1 VYVFFG
7 PRPKLEANPQ
17 TLRAK
22 PRNFS
27 LLSSNGWW
35 VKAKCLGE
43 EKYVLCFGEKVSK
56 SAFLVSVRQIF
67 ECKDLDG
74 LDEKTERVLLKEFAT
89 SMQQSFENVPHPD
102 SLRLHEEWHGD
113 GFLSRTTF
121 LEITNAMDVDRRQK
135 MLKLF
140 DIAIG
145 RQ

>member
-1 VYVFFG
+1 M
-7 PRPKLEANPQ
+7 
-17 TLRAK
+17 
-22 PRNFS
+22 
-27 LLSSNGWW
+27 
-35 VKAKCLGE
+35 
-43 EKYVLCFGEKVSK
+43 LCFGEKVSK

-74 LDEKTERVLLKEFAT
+74 LDEKTKEFAT

-121 LEITNAMDVDRRQK
+121 LEITNAMDVDKRQK

-140 DIAIG
+140 DFAIG